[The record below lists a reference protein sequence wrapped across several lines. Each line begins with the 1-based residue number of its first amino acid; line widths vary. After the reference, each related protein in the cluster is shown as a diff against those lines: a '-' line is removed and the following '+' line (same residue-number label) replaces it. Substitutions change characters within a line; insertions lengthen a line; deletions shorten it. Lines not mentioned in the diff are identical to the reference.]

1 MRRPFIKSCHS
12 KFPLM
17 FLIGTNALPLL
28 ANITTW
34 DDGNLTLP
42 AFYAASES
50 AVSG

>member
-1 MRRPFIKSCHS
+1 
-12 KFPLM
+12 M

-28 ANITTW
+28 ANITTG

-42 AFYAASES
+42 AFYES